1 MHEQYTSEYAE
12 IKALQG
18 QIATLKARIGA
29 ILADLPP
36 LVVVR
41 RINSSGLVTF
51 TRLKYNHPRDG
62 TFTTNIDQAWVY
74 RSVNDAQFALECA
87 RDADSWRKSVTYSLE
102 LLSDHVKTAQISPSC
117 PSVGW
122 VRGKYQVSITIDSRA
137 IL

>member
-12 IKALQG
+12 IKALQE
-18 QIATLKARIGA
+18 QITTLKARIGA

-41 RINSSGLVTF
+41 RINSSGEVTF
-51 TRLKYNHPRDG
+51 TRLKYSHPLDG
-62 TFTTNIDQAWVY
+62 KFTMNIDQAWVY

-102 LLSDHVKTAQISPSC
+102 LLSDHVKTA
-117 PSVGW
+117 
-122 VRGKYQVSITIDSRA
+122 
-137 IL
+137 